1 MKNIKYKVIV
11 HNMDKTESKTKLFRT
26 TDEICAFLRISRPT
40 YQSFVL
46 NRLKMTV
53 PKTHFLNYVE
63 IVKLS
68 KEQRDKINKNDDT
81 LSTEELTESKLDDLF
96 SQM

>member
-11 HNMDKTESKTKLFRT
+11 HNMDRTESKTKLFRT
-26 TDEICAFLRISRPT
+26 TAEICKFLGISSRT
-40 YQSFVL
+40 YQSFML

-53 PKTHFLNYVE
+53 PKTHFLNFVE
-63 IVKLS
+63 IEKLT
-68 KEQRDKINKNDDT
+68 KEQRDKINKSEDT
-81 LSTEELTESKLDDLF
+81 QTKEEMTESKLDDLF